1 MGLTETLVV
10 ETWPVPVREMVW
22 GELVALSAMEML
34 AVRVPA
40 AVGEKATLMLQVAL
54 AARVGPQVVAER
66 MKSDEFVPEKEI
78 LIPDKAAVP
87 VLDRVMVC
95 AALVEPTASEA
106 NVMDEGETMA
116 TGAERPVPE
125 RGTARNVPKGLAL
138 LLPMVNDP
146 VTAPVVTG
154 TNARPISQEL
164 PCANE
169 VDSVQSVAPEGF
181 CWNPAVAVR
190 ALRFKIGIACV

>member
-169 VDSVQSVAPEGF
+169 
-181 CWNPAVAVR
+181 
-190 ALRFKIGIACV
+190 